1 MQINTFS
8 RLIVGQKIVVLERI
22 DSTNDYLK
30 RELAKST
37 PFPEG
42 TVIMA
47 EEQFAGRGQSQNKW
61 LSLPGL
67 NLTFSILLFPTSI
80 SPENQFELNI
90 AISLATNDVLL
101 PIIGEEVKI
110 KWPNDIYYRNQKI
123 GGILIENS
131 LQGKRMKN
139 SIVGI
144 GLNVNQTEFD
154 PLLTNVSSLKQI
166 TGQNYELK
174 LLLLDFCKA
183 VESRYLDLNKHNDR
197 HREEY
202 LQRLFRFGEPHFF
215 EIGGQ
220 PVLGVIREVDEAGRL
235 VLDIGGERR
244 KFSSKELSF
253 II

>member
-1 MQINTFS
+1 LQNNTFS

-101 PIIGEEVKI
+101 SIIGEEVKI
-110 KWPNDIYYRNQKI
+110 KWPNDIYYRNQKV

-154 PLLTNVSSLKQI
+154 PNLKNVSSLKQI
-166 TGQNYELK
+166 TGKNYDLK
-174 LLLLDFCKA
+174 LLLLDLCKA
-183 VESRYLDLNKHNDR
+183 VERRYLSLNKNPDL

-202 LQRLFRFGEPHFF
+202 LQRLFRLGEAHVF
-215 EIGGQ
+215 EIEGLQ
-220 PVLGVIREVDEAGRL
+220 VQGVIEGVDQTGRL
-235 VLDIGGERR
+235 VLNIDGEKRP
-244 KFSSKELSF
+244 FSSKELSF

>member
-1 MQINTFS
+1 MQNNTFS

-67 NLTFSILLFPTSI
+67 NLTFSILLYPTFI

-90 AISLATNDVLL
+90 AISLATNDVLSQ
-101 PIIGEEVKI
+101 IIGEELKI

-131 LQGKRMKN
+131 LRGKQIKN
-139 SIVGI
+139 SIIGI

-154 PLLTNVSSLKQI
+154 PQLKNVTSIKRI
-166 TGQNYELK
+166 TGKNYDLQA
-174 LLLLDFCKA
+174 LLMDLCSA
-183 VESRYLDLNKHNDR
+183 IGNRYLSLDKDVNK

-202 LQRLFRFGEPHFF
+202 LQRLFRFDDAHFF
-215 EIGGQ
+215 ELEGRQ
-220 PVLGVIREVDEAGRL
+220 VKGVIKGVDTAGRL
-235 VLDIGGERR
+235 VVEVEGQ
-244 KFSSKELSF
+244 KQSFSPKELSF